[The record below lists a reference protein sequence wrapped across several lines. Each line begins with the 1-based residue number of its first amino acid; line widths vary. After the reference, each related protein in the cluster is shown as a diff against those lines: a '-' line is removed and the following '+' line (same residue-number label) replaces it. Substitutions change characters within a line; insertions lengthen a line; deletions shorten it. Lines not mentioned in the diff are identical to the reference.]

1 MGIPRLLSN
10 AMGRVSTVRYYQTV
24 LVIAAALAVVAF
36 YSFGSDR
43 QNFSSTTKR
52 IKETHANHANSN
64 DGDLSPDTKTEHRDS
79 KAAAAASVRD
89 AGTASTDSVN
99 AAAWKRGTPEEE
111 RPRYFHAIMMFAK
124 VDKSQSL
131 QHKFQIAMRSML
143 KHARFEDGE
152 VLTLHFVSDEPSRE
166 IGEKMLKDLLQ
177 GATFRCEVSFHNVK
191 ALTEKLFPIVE
202 AMQKHF
208 SAGSGTY
215 YSDSIFFLSVAMHR
229 IMPAVPRSRRA
240 GLAIKHDCGHREG
253 EGQLA
258 LLPTSSPRGLF
269 QRSSGFLLRICQYRA
284 GPFRCLLH
292 GRGRGARC
300 EAEADRI
307 TTEWGIG
314 EIKRIVQL
322 DLDLKYKTNIREL
335 FEQFNHFPAG
345 AVIGIAREMQP
356 VYSRGTN
363 SKPTLIR
370 VSWNF
375 AAILHPLSSNSSVI
389 LNCRCFSPRLNRTGA
404 KPPVIKRHTFWAYR
418 RENPDS
424 KVGDPPPD
432 GNPGFN
438 SGVMLLDLEA
448 MRRSE
453 PYNQL
458 LEPRSVGRLA
468 DKYRF
473 QGHLGDQDFFTM
485 ISMEHPS
492 LFHVLDCVWNRQ
504 LCTWWKD
511 HGYGNVFQLYY
522 HCQGPVKIYHGNC
535 NTPIPDD

>member
-1 MGIPRLLSN
+1 MGIIRLLSN
-10 AMGRVSTVRYYQTV
+10 AMARVGTVRYYQLV

-43 QNFSSTTKR
+43 HNFSSTTKR
-52 IKETHANHANSN
+52 IKETHASHNANSN
-64 DGDLSPDTKTEHRDS
+64 NGDLSPDTNADRTN
-79 KAAAAASVRD
+79 
-89 AGTASTDSVN
+89 TDSVN
-99 AAAWKRGTPEEE
+99 AAAKTRTPEEG
-111 RPRYFHAIMMFAK
+111 PRYFHALMMFTK
-124 VDKSQSL
+124 VDTSQQL
-131 QHKFQIAMRSML
+131 QQKFQVAMRSML

-166 IGEKMLKDLLQ
+166 IGEKILGDFLQ

-215 YSDSIFFLSVAMHR
+215 YSDAIFFLSVAMHR
-229 IMPAVPRSRRA
+229 IMPA
-240 GLAIKHDCGHREG
+240 
-253 EGQLA
+253 
-258 LLPTSSPRGLF
+258 
-269 QRSSGFLLRICQYRA
+269 
-284 GPFRCLLH
+284 
-292 GRGRGARC
+292 
-300 EAEADRI
+300 
-307 TTEWGIG
+307 

-356 VYSRGTN
+356 VY
-363 SKPTLIR
+363 
-370 VSWNF
+370 
-375 AAILHPLSSNSSVI
+375 
-389 LNCRCFSPRLNRTGA
+389 
-404 KPPVIKRHTFWAYR
+404 RHTFWAYR

-424 KVGDPPPD
+424 RVGDPPPS
-432 GNPGFN
+432 GSPGFN

-458 LEPRSVGRLA
+458 LEPQSVGRLA

-485 ISMEHPS
+485 IGMEHPS
-492 LFHVLDCVWNRQ
+492 LFHVLDCAWNRQ

-511 HGYGNVFQLYY
+511 HGYGDVFQLYY